1 MKLITIVI
9 PTFNEASNIESLY
22 VSINK
27 TLEHLKNKYH
37 FHFIIIDNC
46 STDGTVL
53 ALKEIAKKDKNF
65 KIIINTRNFGHIRSP
80 YYGIL
85 QSYGDATI
93 YMASDFQDPPELLLQ
108 FIKKWEE
115 GSEVV
120 FAQKIK
126 SDEKL
131 LLKWSRKIFYFLL
144 KKISDVNL
152 VENAT
157 GFGIYDKKVISKL
170 KKINDPMP
178 FLRGLIAELG
188 CKIDLVKFT
197 QPLRKSGSTKN
208 NYYTLIDNAILG
220 FVSHSAVPLRLITL
234 CGMPLSLL
242 CFLSAV
248 TFFILKLIF
257 WEDFV
262 FGLAPLII
270 IIFILFGFL
279 LLFLSLVSEY
289 VLNFRNLIQNRPL
302 VIERERVNFDEE
314 IK

>member
-27 TLEHLKNKYH
+27 ILEHLKNKYH

-131 LLKWSRKIFYFLL
+131 LLKWSRKFFYFILA
-144 KKISDVNL
+144 KISEVNL

-157 GFGIYDKKVISKL
+157 GFGIYDKKVISHL

-178 FLRGLIAELG
+178 FLRGLIAEIG

-220 FVSHSAVPLRLITL
+220 FVSHSVVPLRLVTL
-234 CGMPLSLL
+234 FSIPLSLV

-248 TFFILKLIF
+248 TFLILKLIF
-257 WEDFV
+257 WEGFI

-270 IIFILFGFL
+270 IIFILFGTL

-289 VLNFRNLIQNRPL
+289 VLNFRNLVQNRPL

>member
-131 LLKWSRKIFYFLL
+131 L
-144 KKISDVNL
+144 L

>member
-9 PTFNEASNIESLY
+9 PTFNEALNIENLY

-27 TLEHLKNKYH
+27 ILEHLKNKYH

-53 ALKEIAKKDKNF
+53 VLKEIAKKDKNF
-65 KIIINTRNFGHIRSP
+65 KIIINNRNFGHIRSP

-131 LLKWSRKIFYFLL
+131 FLKWLRKIFYLTL
-144 KKISDVNL
+144 RKISDVNL
-152 VENAT
+152 VDNAT
-157 GFGIYDKKVISKL
+157 GFGIYDKKVISNL

-178 FLRGLIAELG
+178 FLRGLVVELG
-188 CKIDLVKFT
+188 FKIDLIKFV
-197 QPLRKSGSTKN
+197 QPLRKSGSSKN

-220 FVSHSAVPLRLITL
+220 LVSHSIVPLRLITL
-234 CGMPLSLL
+234 LSIPLSLL
-242 CFLSAV
+242 SFLLAV
-248 TFFILKLIF
+248 IFFILKLYF
-257 WEDFV
+257 WEEFV
-262 FGLAPLII
+262 FGLAPMII
-270 IIFILFGFL
+270 SLFILFGIL
-279 LLFLSLVSEY
+279 LLFLSIVSEY
-289 VLNFRNLIQNRPL
+289 ILNFRNYVQNRPL
-302 VIERERVNFDEE
+302 VIERERMNFDEE

>member
-27 TLEHLKNKYH
+27 ILEHLKNKYH

-46 STDGTVL
+46 STDGTIL
-53 ALKEIAKKDKNF
+53 ILKEIAKKDKNF
-65 KIIINTRNFGHIRSP
+65 KIIINNRNFGHIRSP

-93 YMASDFQDPPELLLQ
+93 YLASDFQDPPELLLQ

-120 FAQKIK
+120 FAQKIN

-131 LLKWSRKIFYFLL
+131 LLKLSRKIFYFFLAKMTDL
-144 KKISDVNL
+144 NL
-152 VENAT
+152 VPHAT
-157 GFGIYDKKVISKL
+157 GFGIYDKKVISIL

-178 FLRGLIAELG
+178 FLRGLIIELG
-188 CKIDLVKFT
+188 YKVDVIKFV
-197 QPLRKSGSTKN
+197 QPLRKSGFTKN
-208 NYYTLIDNAILG
+208 NYYTLIDNAILA
-220 FVSHSAVPLRLITL
+220 FVSHSTIPLRLITL
-234 CGMPLSLL
+234 FSLPLSLL
-242 CFLSAV
+242 CFVLAIV
-248 TFFILKLIF
+248 FLVLKIIF
-257 WEDFV
+257 WESFFV
-262 FGLAPLII
+262 GLASVIVIL
-270 IIFILFGFL
+270 FILFTF
-279 LLFLSLVSEY
+279 LFLFLTLISEY
-289 VLNFRNLIQNRPL
+289 ILNFRNLVQNRPL

>member
-9 PTFNEASNIESLY
+9 PTFNEALNIENLY

-27 TLEHLKNKYH
+27 TLEHLKNKYY

-53 ALKEIAKKDKNF
+53 VLKEIAKKDKNF
-65 KIIINTRNFGHIRSP
+65 KIIINNRNFGHIRSP

-131 LLKWSRKIFYFLL
+131 FLKWLRKIFYFII
-144 KKISDVNL
+144 KKISDANL
-152 VENAT
+152 VDNAT
-157 GFGIYDKKVISKL
+157 GFGIYEKKVISNL

-178 FLRGLIAELG
+178 FLRGLVVELG
-188 CKIDLVKFT
+188 FKIDLIKFV
-197 QPLRKSGSTKN
+197 QPLRKSGSSKN

-220 FVSHSAVPLRLITL
+220 LVSHSIVPLRLISL
-234 CGMPLSLL
+234 FSIPLSLL
-242 CFLSAV
+242 CFLLAV
-248 TFFILKLIF
+248 IFFILKLIF
-257 WEDFV
+257 WEEFV

-270 IIFILFGFL
+270 IVFILFGIL
-279 LLFLSLVSEY
+279 LLFLSIVSEY
-289 VLNFRNLIQNRPL
+289 ILNFRNYVQNRPL
-302 VIERERVNFDEE
+302 VIERERINFDEE

>member
-1 MKLITIVI
+1 MKLINIVI

-53 ALKEIAKKDKNF
+53 ILKEIAKKDKNF

-80 YYGIL
+80 YYAIL

-152 VENAT
+152 VENVT
-157 GFGIYDKKVISKL
+157 GFGIYDKKVILNL

-178 FLRGLIAELG
+178 FLRGLVVELG

-220 FVSHSAVPLRLITL
+220 FVSHSVVPLRLVTL
-234 CGMPLSLL
+234 CGIPLSII

-257 WEDFV
+257 WKDFI

-279 LLFLSLVSEY
+279 LLFLSFVSEY
-289 VLNFRNLIQNRPL
+289 VLNFRNYVQNRPL